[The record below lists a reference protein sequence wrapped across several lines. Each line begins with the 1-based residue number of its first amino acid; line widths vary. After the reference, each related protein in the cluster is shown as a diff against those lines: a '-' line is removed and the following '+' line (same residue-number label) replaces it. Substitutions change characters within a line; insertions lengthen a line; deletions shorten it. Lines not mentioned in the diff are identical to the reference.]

1 MKARPMP
8 EQTRLFLI
16 SGGSRGLGEALMMQY
31 RAAGWSVV
39 EWSRS
44 GKGPEHRHANFA
56 ELASSPPDF
65 DAQIARLADD
75 VWSEVVCVNNAAQI
89 DPVGPAGEL
98 DDAALVA
105 SINLNFSSGLRF
117 MTSFLRHFGSH
128 PGRRVLANIS
138 SGAATRPIP
147 GWSLY
152 CAAKAGTEHF
162 IRSVASEQADRPN
175 PVQCVNINP
184 GVMDTN
190 MQKTLRAVP
199 ASRFPLVQRFLD
211 LQRDG
216 QLRRPEDIARRIGQ
230 ILDGKVES
238 GSTYDATR

>member
-1 MKARPMP
+1 MP
-8 EQTRLFLI
+8 ENPRLFLI
-16 SGGSRGLGEALMMQY
+16 SGGSRGLGQALVAQY
-31 RAAGWSVV
+31 RAAGWSAV

-44 GKGPEHRHANFA
+44 GKGPEHRDANFA
-56 ELASSPPDF
+56 ALENSPPDF
-65 DAQIARLADD
+65 DAQIARLADTP
-75 VWSEVVCVNNAAQI
+75 WSEVICVNNAAQI
-89 DPVGPAGEL
+89 DPVGPAEDL

-105 SINLNFSSGLRF
+105 SVNLNFSSGLRF
-117 MTSFLRHFGSH
+117 MASFLRHFGSH

-162 IRSVASEQADRPN
+162 IRSVASEQAGRPN

-190 MQKTLRAVP
+190 MQQTIRAVP

-211 LQRDG
+211 LQRAG
-216 QLRRPEDIARRIGQ
+216 ELRHPEDIARRIGQ
-230 ILDGKVES
+230 ILGDKVES